1 MSLKMDIKSLYQQAD
16 VGASLQDMMKGIC
29 AALKNNQA
37 ELSGITWSYRLC
49 ASDTGYVCAFS
60 LADGHYADKSEMDE
74 ADVIVTGKERDLL
87 NVFQRKVAP
96 MSAVLRGK
104 IRVKGSTAALVRL
117 AEFL

>member
-1 MSLKMDIKSLYQQAD
+1 MSLKMDIKSLFQQAD
-16 VGASLQDMMKGIC
+16 KGAGLETLMEGIC
-29 AALKNNQA
+29 AALKHNEA
-37 ELSGITWSYRLC
+37 ELGGITWSYRIC

-60 LADGHYADKSEMDE
+60 LADGHYIDKSEMDE

-87 NVFQRKVAP
+87 DVLQRKVAP

-104 IRVKGSTAALVRL
+104 IKVRGSTAALVRL